1 VIAGLVLA
9 AGGGTRFGTRPKL
22 LAGLNGLP
30 LLQHAVD
37 AMCDSRVERVNV
49 VLGAFA
55 DELLAGID
63 LRRAMPIVCPRWNA
77 GRAASLQSGVATL
90 AGAEKV
96 VVTLGDEPLVTAQI
110 IDRMTRQP
118 AGARAI
124 YRGEPGHPVV
134 LGPEHVRKIA
144 GLTGDSG
151 AQNLLAGPAVEC
163 SDLGTGRDV
172 DTPDDLEAIREQ
184 A

>member
-22 LAGLNGLP
+22 LAELNGVP

-37 AMCDSRVERVNV
+37 AMCDSRVGRVNV

-55 DELLAGID
+55 DALLAGID

-77 GRAASLQSGVATL
+77 GLAASLQSGVATL
-90 AGAEKV
+90 AGAEKI

-134 LGPEHVRKIA
+134 LGPEHIRKIA
-144 GLTGDSG
+144 ALTGDSG